1 MLIAHYGTVLKQP
14 ESNSQDLS
22 CSSRIFI
29 QSLRF
34 FLTRLNQTDGIP
46 LRNSNGSSFAV
57 RIPEIGEAPSAA
69 LD

>member
-1 MLIAHYGTVLKQP
+1 MFVKYIYPILAI
-14 ESNSQDLS
+14 
-22 CSSRIFI
+22 
-29 QSLRF
+29 

-57 RIPEIGEAPSAA
+57 RIPEIGEAPAAA